1 MSSDRQAPKALTA
14 GDFPGV
20 KALIERHVAAKDVA
34 GIVVAA
40 AIGDDEPVFI
50 SAGETGFASGKPV
63 GPDSI
68 HRIFSQTKPVTGISI
83 MMLIEEGLIGLD
95 QPLGD
100 IIPELANLHVL
111 SNPDAGEVTELKSA
125 PTVRHLLTHTAG
137 FSYALQM
144 DPIGARYRAQ
154 GIEPGYRVQ
163 AHRTQGAPVLRD
175 TQDFIERLAQLP
187 LSHEPGDI
195 WLYSVSIDILGA
207 IVERVTKKTLGAF
220 FQERIFGPLGMA
232 DTGFIVPQ
240 DKAKRLVAL
249 PERRGEEWIV
259 ADDPADS
266 AYTKPAMESGGGA
279 LVSTARDY
287 MRFTAMLAGE
297 GETRG
302 VRLLRPDTVRLAR
315 SNLMPMGLS
324 MQFFGNVLPG
334 MGHGAAMQVPHYA
347 TTMPAGVFGWG
358 GAAGTGM
365 WVDPAHR
372 LHIVLM
378 TQYWPAEINLSLRES
393 PAAAVYA
400 DLGLWPAGPRTSLLE
415 RRANARLLN

>member
-1 MSSDRQAPKALTA
+1 MSSDSPAPKALTTS
-14 GDFPGV
+14 DFPGV

-40 AIGDDEPVFI
+40 AIGDDEPAFI
-50 SAGETGFASGKPV
+50 SAGETGFNTGKAV

-95 QPLGD
+95 QPLGE

-111 SNPDAGEVTELKSA
+111 ADPNAGIVREPKVL

-163 AHRTQGAPVLRD
+163 AHRTEGAPVLRD
-175 TQDFIERLAQLP
+175 TQDFIERLSQLP
-187 LSHEPGDI
+187 LSYDPGEI
-195 WLYSVSIDILGA
+195 WHYSVGIDVLGA
-207 IVERVTKKTLGAF
+207 IVERISKKTLGAF
-220 FQERIFGPLGMA
+220 FAERIFGPLGMV
-232 DTGFIVPQ
+232 DTGFVVPPE
-240 DKAKRLVAL
+240 KTKRLVTL

-266 AYTKPAMESGGGA
+266 AYAKPTMESGGGA

-315 SNLMPMGLS
+315 SNMMPMGLS
-324 MQFFGNVLPG
+324 MQFFGNVLTG

-347 TTMPAGVFGWG
+347 AAMPAGVFGWG

-365 WVDPAHR
+365 WVDPAHK

-393 PAAAVYA
+393 PANAVYA
-400 DLGLWPAGPRTSLLE
+400 DLGLWPAGPRTSLTE
-415 RRANARLLN
+415 RRAARVLN

>member
-1 MSSDRQAPKALTA
+1 MSSDSPAPKALTA
-14 GDFPGV
+14 SDFPGL
-20 KALIERHVAAKDVA
+20 KALIERHVSARDVA
-34 GIVVAA
+34 GIVVAT
-40 AIGDDEPVFI
+40 AIGDDEPAFI
-50 SAGETGFASGKPV
+50 SAGETGFNTGKPV
-63 GPDSI
+63 GADSI

-83 MMLIEEGLIGLD
+83 MMLIEEGRIGLD
-95 QPLGD
+95 QPLGE

-111 SNPDAGEVTELKSA
+111 ADPNAGIVREVKVL

-137 FSYALQM
+137 FSYALQT

-163 AHRTQGAPVLRD
+163 AHRTEGAPVLRD
-175 TQDFIERLAQLP
+175 TQDFIERLSQLP
-187 LSHEPGDI
+187 LSCDPGEI
-195 WLYSVSIDILGA
+195 WHYSVAIDVLGA
-207 IVERVTKKTLGAF
+207 IVERVAKQTLGAF
-220 FQERIFGPLGMA
+220 FAERIFGPLGMV
-232 DTGFIVPQ
+232 DTGFIVPA
-240 DKAKRLVAL
+240 DKARRLVAL
-249 PERRGEEWIV
+249 PERNVDGDWIV

-266 AYTKPAMESGGGA
+266 VYTKPAMESGGGA

-315 SNLMPMGLS
+315 TNLMPPGLS
-324 MQFFGNVLPG
+324 MQFFGNVLAG

-365 WVDPAHR
+365 WVDPTHK

-400 DLGLWPAGPRTSLLE
+400 DLGLWPVGPRTSLLE
-415 RRANARLLN
+415 RRSARVLN